1 MYKKLYINFIFLFY
15 SCFAFSQAGNSVYSF
30 LDLPVSSRLAA
41 LGGSN
46 ISLRDND
53 LNFAFRNPAML
64 TAETD
69 NSIGLNM
76 ANYLADIKFGS
87 AMYGKNFGGK
97 NYFAI
102 GVQYVDYGTFD
113 GRNDLDVPTGYFTAK
128 DMSLSLIYARPLT
141 NKITIG
147 GTLKPISSVY
157 EVYTSYGLAFDAG
170 LNYNDSAS
178 LFSAG
183 FVVRNLGTQIKGYY
197 KDEDSQHFESLP
209 FDIEL
214 GLTKK
219 LTHAPFRFSVTLH
232 NLQHWDLNYSS
243 LNQTST
249 STSSTKTSETT
260 EKEINFVDM
269 AFRHSIFGVEF
280 VPGKNFYLAASYNHR
295 RHQELAMN
303 GFKSMAG
310 FSFGGGIKLYK
321 FQVGFGMSQFQVG
334 NYAYQFSISTSL
346 NEFRL

>member
-1 MYKKLYINFIFLFY
+1 MYKKLFINFVLSLF
-15 SCFAFSQAGNSVYSF
+15 SCAAFSQAGSSVYSF
-30 LDLPVSSRLAA
+30 LDLPVSSRIAA

-64 TAETD
+64 TSLTD
-69 NSIGLNM
+69 NTIGLNM
-76 ANYLADIKFGS
+76 ANYLADIRFGS
-87 AMYGKNFGGK
+87 AMYGKNFGKK

-113 GRNDLDVPTGYFTAK
+113 GRDDLDVPTGYFTAK
-128 DMSLSLIYARPLT
+128 DMSMSIIYARPLT
-141 NKITIG
+141 GKITVG
-147 GTLKPISSVY
+147 GTFKPVSSVY

-170 LNYNDSAS
+170 INYNDSAS

-183 FVVRNLGTQIKGYY
+183 LVIRNAGTQIKAYY
-197 KDEDSQHFESLP
+197 KDENSQHFESLP

-214 GLTKK
+214 GMTKK

-232 NLQHWDLNYSS
+232 NLQHWNLDYSS
-243 LNQTST
+243 LNQPLSTTTGTSD
-249 STSSTKTSETT
+249 SKDPGV
-260 EKEINFVDM
+260 VDM
-269 AFRHSIFGVEF
+269 AFRHAIFGVEF
-280 VPGKNFYLAASYNHR
+280 IPGKNFYIAASYNHR
-295 RHQELAMN
+295 RHQELSMN